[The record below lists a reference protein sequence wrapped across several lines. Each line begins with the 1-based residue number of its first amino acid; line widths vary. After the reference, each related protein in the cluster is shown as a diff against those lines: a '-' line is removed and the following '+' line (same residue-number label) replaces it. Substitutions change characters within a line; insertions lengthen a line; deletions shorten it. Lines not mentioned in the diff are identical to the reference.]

1 MPPAPDTSK
10 RTDTTNYG
18 EEPDTPYLGLAFETG
33 SGSHS
38 NGANGSSSMPIQ
50 DQEQSQ
56 NQDVRMERE
65 HSPFGVGIKEDG

>member
-1 MPPAPDTSK
+1 MPSAPDTSK

-18 EEPDTPYLGLAFETG
+18 EEPDTPYVGLAFETG
-33 SGSHS
+33 SSGQP
-38 NGANGSSSMPIQ
+38 NGANGSSNIPGQYQ
-50 DQEQSQ
+50 DQSQ